1 MPPFLQET
9 TMIQIEEKNGKK
21 IVTVER
27 GRGTEVFLI
36 NATASDALIR
46 HIFRL
51 RDCESAR
58 LQDGEKTRLD
68 SDSKIAR
75 VQDRERER
83 SREDGSGGKES
94 FTAEDIAALRE
105 QAREAGIRNWHTKKP
120 ENLVKEIEEKVNGD
134 HT

>member
-51 RDCESAR
+51 QDCE
-58 LQDGEKTRLD
+58 
-68 SDSKIAR
+68 IAR
-75 VQDRERER
+75 SQDDET
-83 SREDGSGGKES
+83 GGKES

-120 ENLVKEIEEKVNGD
+120 ENLVKEIGEKINGD